1 MNQMSRNYLES
12 WEFSEQVIRDFE
24 MDDRMSTIRQMKTIH
39 TLQLDLSLK
48 YGDRYTVYSSVGS
61 ADGVDLHDIDGNYL
75 ETFDSVADARHK
87 LGLLPFAN

>member
-1 MNQMSRNYLES
+1 MAFITNP
-12 WEFSEQVIRDFE
+12 
-24 MDDRMSTIRQMKTIH
+24 TIFTNGLSVYFDAVNPRSYAGSGNTAY
-39 TLQLDLSLK
+39 DLSGTGGTL
-48 YGDRYTVYSSVGS
+48 YLNNSPVYSSVGS